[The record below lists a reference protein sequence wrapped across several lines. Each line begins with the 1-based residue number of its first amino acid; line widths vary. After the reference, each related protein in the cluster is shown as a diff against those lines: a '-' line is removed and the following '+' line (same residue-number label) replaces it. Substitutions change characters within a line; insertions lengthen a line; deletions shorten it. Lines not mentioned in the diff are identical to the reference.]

1 MKLSHPGGTG
11 LNDLESHVLF
21 VPVSVGHA
29 NDIARF
35 QVGRFYKS
43 QGGFFVTVGQDTI
56 QMVFDHMGKLMIRL
70 KSAPLEL
77 LHPVA
82 KEFSGPC
89 PGRVGPEVI
98 ERFLEQM
105 GLKKPAVEAQQH
117 IERFP
122 SLTTHMSPSG
132 QENEFLPC
140 QKSLKTPSGLAQLL
154 FSDIIQGL
162 QQVLSDVEFVI
173 NNLHIRT
180 LSKEAVFE
188 GLPHVHDRMGDTP
201 SAILPKP
208 LPELRQI
215 PFFSTFSYEQKLWS
229 PRPLQGADQVPI
241 GLPLAYSNLIDA
253 KNRDPIQGP
262 RGLCSLQGKFIDGL
276 HRPPMQGLKYRY
288 RLNRHYLTQFRYQ
301 QGQELTDPGTFCNKR
316 QGLQGQST
324 VWAMDPV
331 VPHSKE
337 SQELPQRQM
346 LNLDHPTG
354 MGLFYAPMAFPTF
367 EVMASSLQLQYYR
380 FPAFSF
386 FNAHPSNP
394 IPLYPK
400 QLCETIR
407 THLVESP
414 FCLFTGKRWE
424 NILPDASIF
433 TTKLHNNAS

>member
-43 QGGFFVTVGQDTI
+43 QGGFLVTVGQDTI
-56 QMVFDHMGKLMIRL
+56 QMVFDHMGKLMIWL
-70 KSAPLEL
+70 KSAPLEW

-89 PGRVGPEVI
+89 PRRVGPEVI

-105 GLKKPAVEAQQH
+105 GLEKPAVEAQQH

-122 SLTTHMSPSG
+122 GLTTHMSPSG

-162 QQVLSDVEFVI
+162 QQALSDVEFVI
-173 NNLHIRT
+173 DNLHIRT

-229 PRPLQGADQVPI
+229 PRPLQSADQVPI

-262 RGLCSLQGKFIDGL
+262 RGLCSLQGKFIDG
-276 HRPPMQGLKYRY
+276 
-288 RLNRHYLTQFRYQ
+288 
-301 QGQELTDPGTFCNKR
+301 
-316 QGLQGQST
+316 QST

-331 VPHSKE
+331 VPHSQE
-337 SQELPQRQM
+337 GQELPQGQM
-346 LNLDHPTG
+346 LDLYHPTG
-354 MGLFYAPMAFPTF
+354 MQFLDAPMALPTFKAAVQPFEFQDHRFPTLF
-367 EVMASSLQLQYYR
+367 VFDAY
-380 FPAFSF
+380 
-386 FNAHPSNP
+386 PSNP
-394 IPLYPK
+394 IPLYPF
-400 QLCETIR
+400 TAY
-407 THLVESP
+407 
-414 FCLFTGKRWE
+414 CLKD
-424 NILPDASIF
+424 ILSVRAGRIVPLEISVLLNVF
-433 TTKLHNNAS
+433 LFKLQNPSE